1 MSRTEL
7 THGWAGAA
15 SGPVTVVLHGGG
27 PGCHAV
33 SDFAAVMTLLPERRW
48 LWVDLPGYGGSP
60 SRTDESVPRQ
70 TVAARALGELLTR
83 LGCGPV
89 DVLAQSLGGTV
100 ALHLAAE
107 HPPLLRRLV
116 VIGSQPTPAPAGRVD
131 VRRDPG
137 LGGRAR
143 AQYYGGTGPSP
154 EKMRELLTELEWYD
168 ADLVP
173 EATVAA
179 RYLASTTPTALAAA
193 TASAPAGDPGTDPGA
208 VAAPTLVVWGR
219 HDPFGG
225 PDYASALADALP
237 RGDLAVIGRTAH
249 HPQAERPA
257 TVAALTEAFLTDWS

>member
-1 MSRTEL
+1 MPRRSACTVPTCRSPRGGATSSRSRPGCSRPKNVSATERAAVSRTEL

-60 SRTDESVPRQ
+60 SRTDESVSRLA
-70 TVAARALGELLTR
+70 VAARALGELFAR

-107 HPPLLRRLV
+107 RPELLRRLV

-137 LGGRAR
+137 LGGR
-143 AQYYGGTGPSP
+143 
-154 EKMRELLTELEWYD
+154 
-168 ADLVP
+168 
-173 EATVAA
+173 
-179 RYLASTTPTALAAA
+179 
-193 TASAPAGDPGTDPGA
+193 
-208 VAAPTLVVWGR
+208 
-219 HDPFGG
+219 
-225 PDYASALADALP
+225 
-237 RGDLAVIGRTAH
+237 
-249 HPQAERPA
+249 
-257 TVAALTEAFLTDWS
+257 